1 MAAAQDPQLTRRQ
14 ALRALA
20 GAPFVL
26 KNRFRLFAGSDR
38 EYSARTL
45 EVVGRTLVID
55 MLGPLT
61 VDDAKEKQWLLQ
73 PGAFTPEDQAS
84 FRRSGIR
91 VFHNAVGIGGPGA
104 HETVLRYLGALNGFV
119 AEHDR
124 DWMRIDS
131 ARDFDHL
138 EETGRLGIIIGLQN
152 SEHFR
157 RAEDVETF
165 YGLGQR
171 VSQLTYNRRNLLGN
185 GSTERVDGG
194 LSDFGVAIVEK
205 MNAVGMA
212 VDVSHCGDRTTL
224 DAIEISRQPALIT
237 HSNCR
242 ALSGHPRT
250 KTDDAIRAMAR
261 RGGVMGITGVR
272 MFVKAEEPTTLDDVL
287 DHFDRV
293 RDLAGIEHVGVGSDV
308 DLFGYDALPEE
319 QQKELRAAYK
329 KSYAFRDRIDVE
341 GLDHPKR
348 IFDLTEG
355 LIGRGYTDS
364 HLELVL
370 GGNFRRVLSDIWA

>member
-1 MAAAQDPQLTRRQ
+1 MAASNDPQLTRRQ
-14 ALRALA
+14 CLRALA
-20 GAPFVL
+20 GTPFVL
-26 KNRFRLFAGSDR
+26 GNRFRLFSGSDR
-38 EYSARTL
+38 EYSSRAIEL
-45 EVVGRTLVID
+45 VGRTLVID

-61 VDDAKEKQWLLQ
+61 VDDAKERQWLLH
-73 PGAFTPEDQAS
+73 PGAFTEEDQAN
-84 FRRSGIR
+84 FRSSGIR
-91 VFHNAVGIGGPGA
+91 VFHNAVGIGGRDA
-104 HETVLRYLGALNGFV
+104 YATVLSYVGALNGFI

-131 ARDFDHL
+131 ARDFARLKDS
-138 EETGRLGIIIGLQN
+138 ERLGIIIGLQN

-157 RAEDVETF
+157 TVDDVETF

-205 MNAVGMA
+205 MNAVGMV
-212 VDVSHCGDRTTL
+212 VDLSHCGDRTTL

-250 KTDDAIRAMAR
+250 KTDEAIRAMAK

-272 MFVKAEEPTTLDDVL
+272 MFVRNEEPTTIDHVL

-293 RDLAGIEHVGVGSDV
+293 RDLVGIEHLGSAATWISSATMHSPRSSRKV
-308 DLFGYDALPEE
+308 SAPLI
-319 QQKELRAAYK
+319 RAATRSATASTSK
-329 KSYAFRDRIDVE
+329 GSTTRSGFTI
-341 GLDHPKR
+341 
-348 IFDLTEG
+348 
-355 LIGRGYTDS
+355 
-364 HLELVL
+364 
-370 GGNFRRVLSDIWA
+370 